1 MYDFLRGRLVELDS
15 GRLVLEVNG
24 VGFDVITAV
33 QTGESFV
40 SAGKEVLVYTHLHA
54 KDDGFALY
62 GFARR
67 QERELFRLLIKV
79 SGVGPRLAMQI
90 LAGIKPEDLVQAMAD
105 EDWKRLTLI
114 PGIGPKTARRLL
126 IQLKEEL
133 TDQELLYAPS
143 GGAPSD
149 PVLSQAYQALQ
160 NLGVPTDSI
169 RTALKGLSP
178 ADGLEEIVRKAL
190 AKLTP

>member
-1 MYDFLRGRLVELDS
+1 MYDFLRGRLVELDP
-15 GRLVLEVNG
+15 GRIVLEVNG
-24 VGFDVITAV
+24 IGFDVITAD
-33 QTGESFV
+33 QTGESFGP
-40 SAGKEVLVYTHLHA
+40 AGKEILIYTHLHQ
-54 KDDGFALY
+54 KEDNFALY

-79 SGVGPRLAMQI
+79 NGVGPRLAMQI
-90 LAGIKPEDLVQAMAD
+90 LTGIKSEDLIQALAD

-126 IQLKEEL
+126 IQLKEKL

-143 GGAPSD
+143 GGTPSD
-149 PVLSQAYQALQ
+149 PVLSQAYRALQ
-160 NLGVPTDSI
+160 NLGLPADSI

-178 ADGLEEIVRKAL
+178 ADGLELIVKKAL
-190 AKLTP
+190 ARLAP